1 LTTDASAEEGV
12 VKTYSVEEHITEV
25 QKAVSGATSRID
37 RENSA
42 LTKQIASVTEERDAA
57 RAESAQLKSENGTL
71 KKAADLSDDV
81 TAWTTF
87 QASEEAR
94 LQRERS
100 QLNTDARTMHIERLQ
115 REFDGLNPEILK
127 TLDTPQEMEIY
138 ALRIHAAN
146 VAAAGTESAK
156 TATTTDAGIDGGTT
170 SATQGTQDSVQIP
183 QADRGVGNGT
193 AAPAASKLSPLDKIT
208 QGLADRDD
216 TPDAD
221 KA

>member
-1 LTTDASAEEGV
+1 MTTDASAEEGV

-100 QLNTDARTMHIERLQ
+100 QLNADARIMNI
-115 REFDGLNPEILK
+115 
-127 TLDTPQEMEIY
+127 
-138 ALRIHAAN
+138 
-146 VAAAGTESAK
+146 
-156 TATTTDAGIDGGTT
+156 
-170 SATQGTQDSVQIP
+170 
-183 QADRGVGNGT
+183 
-193 AAPAASKLSPLDKIT
+193 KIG
-208 QGLADRDD
+208 QSWVDFRSL
-216 TPDAD
+216 
-221 KA
+221 